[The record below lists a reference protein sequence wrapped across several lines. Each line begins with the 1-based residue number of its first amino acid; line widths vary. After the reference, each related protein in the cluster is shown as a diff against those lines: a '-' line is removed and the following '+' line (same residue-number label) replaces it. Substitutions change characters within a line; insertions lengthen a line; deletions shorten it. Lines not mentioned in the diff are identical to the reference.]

1 MANKESGTKAVLYRN
16 TSFVGQY
23 GRSKMK
29 VVILAGGVGSRVSEE
44 SVIRPKPMIEIGGKP
59 ILWHIMKIYSHFGFK
74 EFVICLGYKGYMI
87 SEYFA
92 HYHLHMSD
100 VTVNLENND
109 VEVHTSSSEPWK
121 VTLVNTGEHT
131 MTGGRIKRIQ
141 PYVGNETFM
150 LTYGDGLADID
161 LKKLLEFHCS
171 HGKSVTLTAV
181 KPAGR
186 FGLLDLEG
194 SNRVRTFSE
203 KPGGDGSYKNGGFFV
218 CEPRIF
224 DYLTDDS
231 TIWEREPLER
241 LAEDGE
247 LMAYKHDSFW
257 AALDTLRDKNQLEA
271 LWNGGKAPWRVWG

>member
-1 MANKESGTKAVLYRN
+1 
-16 TSFVGQY
+16 
-23 GRSKMK
+23 MK
-29 VVILAGGVGSRVSEE
+29 VVILAGGVGSRISEE
-44 SVIRPKPMIEIGGKP
+44 SVVRPKPMIEIGGMP

-74 EFVICLGYKGYMI
+74 DFVICLGYKGYMI
-87 SEYFA
+87 REYFA

-100 VTVNLENND
+100 VTLNLENND
-109 VEVHTSSSEPWK
+109 LEIHSSSSEPWK
-121 VTLVNTGEHT
+121 VTLVNTGENS

-150 LTYGDGLADID
+150 LTYGDGVADID
-161 LKKLLEFHCS
+161 LKMLLEFHRS
-171 HGKSVTLTAV
+171 HGRSVTLTAV

-203 KPGGDGSYKNGGFFV
+203 KPAGDGSYKNGGFFV
-218 CEPRIF
+218 CEPKVF
-224 DYLTDDS
+224 DYLAGDN

-241 LAEDGE
+241 MAKEGE
-247 LMAYKHDSFW
+247 LMAYKHNSFW

-271 LWNGGKAPWRVWG
+271 LWNSGKAPWRVWG